1 MPVTTEPGGL
11 IARLAWFFAIAIAS
25 ALAVA
30 VAAEGLRF
38 LILH

>member
-1 MPVTTEPGGL
+1 MPDITEPGGL
-11 IARLAWFFAIAIAS
+11 IARLAWFFGIAAAS